1 MSLERA
7 LLGLLTMLL
16 LAANLLPGD
25 IILSIDGEAASNGR
39 RSMNQVART
48 QPGQRI
54 QIEILRDGKLLQ
66 LSAEVGVR
74 PTAGEQ

>member
-1 MSLERA
+1 
-7 LLGLLTMLL
+7 
-16 LAANLLPGD
+16 
-25 IILSIDGEAASNGR
+25 
-39 RSMNQVART
+39 VART

-54 QIEILRDGKLLQ
+54 QIELLRDGKLLQ